1 MKKIVFQFLVLVVL
15 FLGMWYGLSQIK
27 YVDADELEQFSRKSE
42 RKLSELILDALQNRD
57 KELQSDSIVALID
70 SIGRRI
76 CTANAIEYDSIR
88 VHLILNS
95 DINAFALPDRH
106 MVIYTGLISQT
117 NNPEELAGVMAHEI
131 GHMEKN
137 HVMKKLGKEVGLSM
151 LIALMD
157 GGNHFEIVRQM
168 TQMLSSSAFSRT
180 HESEADEFAMQAMAK
195 ADIDPENLANFL
207 FRFSNKSKV
216 PAELVW
222 ISTHPN
228 GKDRAAGIMT
238 EKKKLNYTPRP
249 ILHTSWDKAKKW
261 VSEIPED

>member
-1 MKKIVFQFLVLVVL
+1 MRNILFQFSVLAVIFVGL
-15 FLGMWYGLSQIK
+15 WQGLSQINF
-27 YVDADELEQFSRKSE
+27 VDPDELEQFSKRSE
-42 RKLSELILDALQNRD
+42 RKLSEMILEVIQKTD
-57 KELQSDSIVALID
+57 KDLYDDSVISVVD

-76 CTANAIEYDSIR
+76 CDANEIIYDSIH
-88 VHLILNS
+88 VHLIINS

-106 MVIYTGLISQT
+106 MVIYTGLIGQT

-168 TQMLSSSAFSRT
+168 TQMLSSSAFSRA
-180 HESEADEFAMQAMAK
+180 HEREADEFAMKAMAR
-195 ADIDPENLANFL
+195 AEMDPENLANFL
-207 FRFSNKSKV
+207 FRFSQKSKV
-216 PAELVW
+216 PEELVW

-228 GKDRAAGIMT
+228 GKDRASEIMT
-238 EKKKLNYTPRP
+238 EKKKLTYTPKP
-249 ILHTSWDKAKKW
+249 ILHTPWERVKKM
-261 VSEIPED
+261 VLDSQEE